1 VAILIRVKSRP
12 SLSALRKQIFLP
24 TDGTVLLNAGTMSP
38 TPKAVMA
45 AAEGIRAEQASNPH
59 RFFFERHGQHITKA
73 RATLAKYLRVE
84 KNDLFLVPNVTIAL
98 NFAIFAIDAAVREGK
113 LKRNTVLVSS
123 LEYGSI
129 ALAWRNA
136 SALKVEVVP
145 VHHCQTWDE
154 IVAAFRKQMNKK
166 TIAICMSHI
175 AQPNGRVLPVK
186 ALVDLARERGV
197 LSVIDGAHVPG
208 MLPLDLESLGADAYG
223 ANVHKWMM
231 GLANSGFLHVS
242 KAMKNLLRPMFVSW
256 GLKDLRADNRDTFA
270 PFYGGTQL
278 QGAIEFWGCVDRVPQ
293 MVLPQ
298 TIEFLNLVGEERMR
312 ARMKELSLYLRKEIS
327 PLLEPLGFSDP
338 EQAVALTAFKLPE
351 CDRGQVRAWFW
362 KRKIAIG
369 ATRLRED
376 VEGRHDEVVES
387 SEREAF
393 LRVSTAWFNTESDID
408 HLRDATARWL
418 RR

>member
-1 VAILIRVKSRP
+1 M
-12 SLSALRKQIFLP
+12 FLP

-38 TPKAVMA
+38 TPRPVMEA
-45 AAEGIRAEQASNPH
+45 AAEIREEQASNPH
-59 RFFFERHGQHITKA
+59 RFFFELQGKYVAKA
-73 RATLAKYLRVE
+73 RTALAKYLRVQQG
-84 KNDLFLVPNVTIAL
+84 DLFLIPNVTIAL
-98 NFAIFAIDAAVREGK
+98 NFPIYALDCAVREGA
-113 LKRNTVLVSS
+113 LKRDTVLVSS

-145 VHHCQTWDE
+145 IHRCATWEE
-154 IVAAFRKQMNKK
+154 IIEAFRTRMNER
-166 TIAICMSHI
+166 TLAICVSHI

-186 ALVDLARERGV
+186 ALAKLARQKGV
-197 LSVIDGAHVPG
+197 FSLIDGAHAPG
-208 MLPLDLESLGADAYG
+208 AMTLDLEDIAADAYG

-242 KAMKNLLRPMFVSW
+242 KRMKDLLRPMFVSW
-256 GLKDLRADNRDTFA
+256 GSKDLREDNRETFA

-298 TIEFLNLVGEERMR
+298 TIEFLRLVGEPRMRERMK
-312 ARMKELSLYLRKEIS
+312 ALSDQVRTALS
-327 PLLEPLGFSDP
+327 PYLEPLVFDDP
-338 EQAVALTAFKLPE
+338 ERAIALTAFKLPA
-351 CDRGQVRAWFW
+351 CDRRKVRDWFW

-376 VEGRHDEVVES
+376 VEGRPDEIADAGD
-387 SEREAF
+387 REAY
-393 LRVSTAWFNTESDID
+393 LRISTAWFNTEADIAA
-408 HLRDATARWL
+408 LTKAVQSFTKNAKRWAD
-418 RR
+418 R